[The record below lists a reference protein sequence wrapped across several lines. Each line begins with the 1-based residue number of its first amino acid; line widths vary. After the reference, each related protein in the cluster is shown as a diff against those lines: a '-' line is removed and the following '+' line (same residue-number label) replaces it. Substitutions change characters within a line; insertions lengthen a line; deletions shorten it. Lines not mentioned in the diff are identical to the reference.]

1 MTKTADFIQRWIT
14 GPLKHLVDPRQ
25 CAMCQ
30 RVLPIGSTHF
40 CSDCLRTL
48 PLTEEGWHRDNRV
61 ECLFA
66 DMHKFTRGAAY
77 CFYPAHHP
85 IRNAIQLMK
94 FSSQPEIG
102 REMGRMAAQA
112 WADSSFFEG
121 IDYII
126 PLPLHF
132 KRLRER
138 GYNQAEW
145 IAMGIH
151 DVTGIPIDTKHLYRT
166 HNNTHQSKKNLTD
179 RRELT
184 QIFGVHQPND
194 LREKHVLLIDD
205 VITSGTT
212 MLRAMEALHPIYRCH
227 YSVFALAI
235 AHQ

>member
-1 MTKTADFIQRWIT
+1 
-14 GPLKHLVDPRQ
+14 
-25 CAMCQ
+25 
-30 RVLPIGSTHF
+30 
-40 CSDCLRTL
+40 
-48 PLTEEGWHRDNRV
+48 
-61 ECLFA
+61 
-66 DMHKFTRGAAY
+66 
-77 CFYPAHHP
+77 
-85 IRNAIQLMK
+85 MK

-112 WADSSFFEG
+112 WAGSSFFEG
-121 IDYII
+121 IDYLM

-166 HNNTHQSKKNLTD
+166 QNNTHQSKKNLTD

-227 YSVFALAI
+227 YSVFAIAI